1 MQSQYFVGLDITDFA
16 GTVRR
21 YNILGLEFAA
31 ISISFT
37 IKVPLLPANIIETV
51 KTATSDVLTAGNY
64 LTSDDDI
71 VVLAFQP
78 NRKKQNVMKAYAHAC
93 VYSSH
98 RETF

>member
-37 IKVPLLPANIIETV
+37 LQVTLLPANVIETV
-51 KTATSDVLTAGNY
+51 KTATLDVLTPGSY
-64 LTSDDDI
+64 LPSDDDI

-78 NRKKQNVMKAYAHAC
+78 NCKKLHC
-93 VYSSH
+93 
-98 RETF
+98 